1 MPATARSI
9 VTNHQSKSS
18 NALFCPP
25 SIVGVIDKGSLTQL
39 VVLTKK
45 DFVSFAHFPFS
56 LGLGQGKSLQ
66 DPIPNVG
73 PLGNLSPTEQ
83 EVKELSSQ
91 VFLSQNIPPNS
102 YALKDV
108 P

>member
-1 MPATARSI
+1 MLATARSV
-9 VTNHQSKSS
+9 VTDHQSKSS
-18 NALFCPP
+18 NALFYPP
-25 SIVGVIDKGSLTQL
+25 SIVGVIDKGSLTQP
-39 VVLTKK
+39 VVLPKE

-83 EVKELSSQ
+83 EVEGLSS
-91 VFLSQNIPPNS
+91 
-102 YALKDV
+102 
-108 P
+108 